1 MIRVMI
7 VDGNEF
13 PRLGLKLSLENE
25 EDIEVVRHYG
35 DAASAITEAGAINPR
50 IVLLNV
56 NMPDMNSFEACRRIV
71 DAAPDARVILMSP
84 ELVHEHIVTAMK
96 AGSMGYLLKDTPWSD
111 VVMTI
116 RANAVGALY
125 IIPPVAA
132 ISLCSMRF
140 NKEVMNMGG
149 LTRRERQ
156 VLILVDDGQTNQ
168 EIGAKLGI
176 SPNSVR
182 NHIRHIFTKLNPT
195 KRADLRDHAS
205 LARILD
211 DTWDE

>member
-7 VDGNEF
+7 VDDNEF
-13 PRLGLKLSLENE
+13 LRLGLKLSLENE
-25 EDIEVVRHYG
+25 EDIEVVGHFG
-35 DAASAITEAGAINPR
+35 DASAAIAGAGELQPR
-50 IVLLNV
+50 VVLLNV

-96 AGSMGYLLKDTPWSD
+96 AGSMGYILKDTPWSD
-111 VVMTI
+111 EVMTI

-125 IIPPVAA
+125 IIPPAA
-132 ISLCSMRF
+132 EIVLSSMQF
-140 NKEVMNMGG
+140 NMPIRDLDGP
-149 LTRRERQ
+149 TSRERQ

-176 SPNSVR
+176 SPNTIR
-182 NHIRHIFTKLNPT
+182 NHIRHIFTKLNAT
-195 KRADLRDHAS
+195 KRADLRDHA
-205 LARILD
+205 
-211 DTWDE
+211 